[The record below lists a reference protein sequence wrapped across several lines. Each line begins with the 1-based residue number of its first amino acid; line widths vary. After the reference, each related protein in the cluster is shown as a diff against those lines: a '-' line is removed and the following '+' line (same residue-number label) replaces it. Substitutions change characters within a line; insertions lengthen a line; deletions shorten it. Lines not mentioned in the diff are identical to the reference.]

1 MVIGRITQ
9 QECNSFANVETP
21 QRCHLSH
28 GNGRIYRAAHHLR
41 SFFSKATPVLI
52 PFFGFALGN
61 TINLSV
67 IVDTGLLGIL
77 LGVAVIVITGIPL
90 IIADRVIGG
99 GNGTAGVAA
108 SSAAGAAVANP
119 VIIAQINP
127 AFEPVAASA
136 TALVAASVI
145 VTAILVPIIT
155 ALYAKR
161 FNKNLVA
168 NETVATPAD
177 SLHH

>member
-1 MVIGRITQ
+1 MVTTLVLCVQ
-9 QECNSFANVETP
+9 LYC
-21 QRCHLSH
+21 
-28 GNGRIYRAAHHLR
+28 LR
-41 SFFSKATPVLI
+41 T
-52 PFFGFALGN
+52 
-61 TINLSV
+61 
-67 IVDTGLLGIL
+67 TGLLGIV
-77 LGVAVIVITGIPL
+77 LGVAVIIITGIPL

-161 FNKNLVA
+161 YGNVQEKDVERKAAELQ
-168 NETVATPAD
+168 
-177 SLHH
+177 H